1 MTATVI
7 GGKGPRQ
14 TLSQGGD
21 DRVLMVQFL
30 SGAAV
35 PFLAVGAGLTLAAT
49 VEVRSAIDP
58 VHNLIKIRILAGLG
72 LAYVGHTGFLFFR
85 WKSLKFWDSMTYCCP
100 NGVRQCTHAEYST

>member
-21 DRVLMVQFL
+21 DRVLMVQF
-30 SGAAV
+30 
-35 PFLAVGAGLTLAAT
+35 PFLAVGAGLTLATT

-58 VHNLIKIRILAGLG
+58 EHNLIKIRILVGLG
-72 LAYVGHTGFLFFR
+72 LAYAGRTGFLFFR
-85 WKSLKFWDSMTYCCP
+85 QKPLKFWDSMTYCCP
-100 NGVRQCTHAEYST
+100 NGVRQCTPAEYST